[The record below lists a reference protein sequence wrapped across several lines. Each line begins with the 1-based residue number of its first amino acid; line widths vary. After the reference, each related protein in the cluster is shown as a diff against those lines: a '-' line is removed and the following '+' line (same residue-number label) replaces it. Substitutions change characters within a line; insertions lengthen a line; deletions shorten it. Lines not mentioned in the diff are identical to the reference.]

1 MTPSLQTRL
10 KALVDKYTPSGWY
23 SAYALDAEELIRTFD
38 LPLDRAQVKL
48 HKVGY
53 GLLPTIFG
61 VRLSAAKRH
70 PETGKL
76 HDATRRKVPRSAAEK
91 ARTDELVR
99 DTDLSDYEHERL
111 QYHVHLFQ
119 RDDGTTDV
127 FSHLEL
133 RSDLHPVGT
142 EDWSGAIGRL
152 MIHYSPRYDST
163 LLEGASEPKLEQ
175 LL

>member
-1 MTPSLQTRL
+1 MSPSLQTRL

-23 SAYALDAEELIRTFD
+23 AAYKLDAEELIGTFD

-70 PETGKL
+70 PETGEL
-76 HDATRRKVPRSAAEK
+76 HDATRREVPRSKAEIE
-91 ARTDELVR
+91 RVNELAHG
-99 DTDLSDYEHERL
+99 TELEQYEPERL
-111 QYHVHLFQ
+111 QLHVHLFE
-119 RDDGTTDV
+119 RNDGTTDV

-142 EDWSGAIGRL
+142 EDWSEAIGRL
-152 MIHYSPRYDST
+152 MIHYSPRHGKEY
-163 LLEGASEPKLEQ
+163 LQGATEPKVEQ